1 MLETIGVSSMNDLLV
16 DIPQTLRLESLQL
29 PAGLSEFETM
39 AQVTALAKR
48 NRVFADRL
56 TFRGGGVYRRFIPA
70 AVAAVTSKP
79 EFYTAYTPYQAEASQ
94 GTLQA
99 IFEFQTLIA
108 ELTALDV
115 ANASLY
121 DGATAVAEAAMM
133 AFVQTGR
140 NEVIVSGYVHP
151 EYVQVLRAF
160 GDGRGIKVR
169 KDGEPNK
176 KTAAVIFQQPDFL
189 GLLVDPRAL
198 TAAAHDA
205 GALAIAVVD
214 PISLAVLAPPGEYG
228 ADIAVGEGQQLGMA
242 PSFGGPHVGFIA
254 CRKELVR
261 KLPGRL
267 VGTAH
272 DVQGRRGFVLALAA
286 REQHIRR
293 EKATS
298 NICTN
303 HSLCALAAAVYLTYM
318 GPYGLRQVAEVSF
331 KRAHALAERLAAL
344 PGWPRLSE
352 PELMRHYSRLA
363 SLNYSISEN
372 FYPLGSCTMK
382 YNPVANEAAAAL
394 PGFAGLHPYQ
404 DEETVQGALE
414 LMWRLEQALCAVVG
428 VDRVTLQPAAGAHG
442 EWTALRMIR
451 AYQHSRGEARTE
463 VLVPDSAHGTNPASA
478 ALSGFQVVEVKSGG
492 DGRISLADLES
503 KLSPRTSALMLTNP
517 NTLGLFEREILD
529 IAELVHSTGAM
540 LYYDGANLNA
550 FMGICRPGDMG
561 FDAVHMNLPK
571 TFTTSPGRGGPGA
584 GPVGVKT
591 ELVPFLPSPT
601 VERTNGRLTF
611 DHKPPQS
618 IGRVRSFYGNFGMLV
633 RAYTYILAMG
643 GDGLSQA
650 SRDAVLSANYLRKL
664 LDGHLEMPHDGP
676 CMHEFVAS
684 AHNLTVQDG
693 VRALDLAKA
702 LLDREFYA
710 PTVYFPLVVPE
721 AIMVEPTE
729 TESKATLDAFAQAV
743 REIVAQA
750 KTDPQ
755 GLHQEPKRTPVGR
768 LDEVAAARR
777 INAYLQGQS
786 EDPVL
791 RWKAAAESPS

>member
-1 MLETIGVSSMNDLLV
+1 MTEPLSFELSRPAV
-16 DIPQTLRLESLQL
+16 DPPRLPDANVAGPSPADVL
-29 PAGLSEFETM
+29 P
-39 AQVTALAKR
+39 
-48 NRVFADRL
+48 
-56 TFRGGGVYRRFIPA
+56 RGA
-70 AVAAVTSKP
+70 
-79 EFYTAYTPYQAEASQ
+79 
-94 GTLQA
+94 
-99 IFEFQTLIA
+99 
-108 ELTALDV
+108 
-115 ANASLY
+115 
-121 DGATAVAEAAMM
+121 
-133 AFVQTGR
+133 
-140 NEVIVSGYVHP
+140 
-151 EYVQVLRAF
+151 LRA
-160 GDGRGIKVR
+160 K
-169 KDGEPNK
+169 
-176 KTAAVIFQQPDFL
+176 
-189 GLLVDPRAL
+189 
-198 TAAAHDA
+198 
-205 GALAIAVVD
+205 
-214 PISLAVLAPPGEYG
+214 PPG
-228 ADIAVGEGQQLGMA
+228 L
-242 PSFGGPHVGFIA
+242 
-254 CRKELVR
+254 
-261 KLPGRL
+261 
-267 VGTAH
+267 
-272 DVQGRRGFVLALAA
+272 
-286 REQHIRR
+286 
-293 EKATS
+293 
-298 NICTN
+298 
-303 HSLCALAAAVYLTYM
+303 
-318 GPYGLRQVAEVSF
+318 
-331 KRAHALAERLAAL
+331 
-344 PGWPRLSE
+344 PRLSE
-352 PELMRHYSRLA
+352 PEIMRHYSRMA

-382 YNPVANEAAAAL
+382 YNPVVNEAAAAL
-394 PGFAGLHPYQ
+394 PGFADLHPYQ

-414 LMWRLEQALCAVVG
+414 LMWRLEQALCAIVG

-561 FDAVHMNLPK
+561 FDAVHMNLHK
-571 TFTTSPGRGGPGA
+571 TFTTPHGGGGPGA
-584 GPVGVKT
+584 GPVGVKS
-591 ELVPFLPSPT
+591 ELVPFLPAPT
-601 VERTNGRLTF
+601 VERTNGRLTL
-611 DHKPPQS
+611 DHKRPQS

-633 RAYTYILAMG
+633 RAYSYILAMG

-650 SRDAVLSANYLRKL
+650 SRYAVLSANYLRKL

>member
-1 MLETIGVSSMNDLLV
+1 MTEPLSFELSRPAV
-16 DIPQTLRLESLQL
+16 DPPRLPDANVAGPSPADVL
-29 PAGLSEFETM
+29 P
-39 AQVTALAKR
+39 
-48 NRVFADRL
+48 
-56 TFRGGGVYRRFIPA
+56 RGA
-70 AVAAVTSKP
+70 
-79 EFYTAYTPYQAEASQ
+79 
-94 GTLQA
+94 
-99 IFEFQTLIA
+99 
-108 ELTALDV
+108 
-115 ANASLY
+115 
-121 DGATAVAEAAMM
+121 
-133 AFVQTGR
+133 
-140 NEVIVSGYVHP
+140 
-151 EYVQVLRAF
+151 LRA
-160 GDGRGIKVR
+160 K
-169 KDGEPNK
+169 
-176 KTAAVIFQQPDFL
+176 
-189 GLLVDPRAL
+189 
-198 TAAAHDA
+198 
-205 GALAIAVVD
+205 
-214 PISLAVLAPPGEYG
+214 PPG
-228 ADIAVGEGQQLGMA
+228 L
-242 PSFGGPHVGFIA
+242 
-254 CRKELVR
+254 
-261 KLPGRL
+261 
-267 VGTAH
+267 
-272 DVQGRRGFVLALAA
+272 
-286 REQHIRR
+286 
-293 EKATS
+293 
-298 NICTN
+298 
-303 HSLCALAAAVYLTYM
+303 
-318 GPYGLRQVAEVSF
+318 
-331 KRAHALAERLAAL
+331 
-344 PGWPRLSE
+344 PRLSE
-352 PELMRHYSRLA
+352 PEILRHYSRMA

-382 YNPVANEAAAAL
+382 YNPVVNEAAAAL
-394 PGFAGLHPYQ
+394 PGFADLHPYQ

-414 LMWRLEQALCAVVG
+414 LMWRLEQALCAIVG

-561 FDAVHMNLPK
+561 FDAVHMNLHK
-571 TFTTSPGRGGPGA
+571 TFTTPHGGGGPGA
-584 GPVGVKT
+584 GPVGVKS
-591 ELVPFLPSPT
+591 ELVPFLPAPT
-601 VERTNGRLTF
+601 VERTNGRLTL
-611 DHKPPQS
+611 DHKRPQS

-633 RAYTYILAMG
+633 RAYSYILAMG